1 MTRVA
6 INGLGRVGRLV
17 LRRYMEVRP
26 EDVEIVALNKPSSPQ
41 EMAYFIK
48 YDSVHGKADF
58 SVEPGE
64 NSLVL
69 EGNEIPLFSERDPS
83 KLPWKELEVDIVLE
97 CTGHFTRK
105 EKALAHIDA
114 GAERVIISAPSENAD
129 LCVVLGVNE
138 DQYEPE
144 KHRVVSNASCTTNS
158 IAPAIKVLNDT
169 FGIDFLMGTTI
180 HAYTATQKLLDI
192 PKGGCRK
199 NRAAALSMI
208 PASTGAAKALV
219 PLFPELKGKM
229 GMSAVRVPVADGSL
243 SDLVVHLQRD
253 ADEGEVNEALESA
266 SEGELKGILEYSRE
280 ELVSVD
286 IVGNTHSGIVDSLS
300 TKMLMGRVAKVMIW
314 YDNEY
319 GYASRLL
326 ELTQFI
332 GAKESS
338 VCGVSAY

>member
-1 MTRVA
+1 MKRVA
-6 INGLGRVGRLV
+6 INGLGRIGRLV
-17 LRRYMEVRP
+17 LRRCMEVRP

-48 YDSVHGKADF
+48 YDSVHGKAHF
-58 SVEPGE
+58 PVEAGE
-64 NSLVL
+64 NSVILD
-69 EGNEIPLFSERDPS
+69 GKEIPLLGERDPS

-97 CTGHFTRK
+97 CTGHFTQK

-114 GAERVIISAPSENAD
+114 GAERVIISAPSETAD

-138 DQYEPE
+138 DQYDPE

-158 IAPAIKVLNDT
+158 IAPAIKVLNNA
-169 FGIDFLMGTTI
+169 FGIEYLMGTTI
-180 HAYTATQKLLDI
+180 HAFTSSQKLVDV

-199 NRAAALSMI
+199 NRAAGLSII
-208 PASTGAAKALV
+208 PASTGAAKALI
-219 PLFPELKGKM
+219 PLFPDLRGKI

-243 SDLVVHLQRD
+243 TDMVVHLQKD
-253 ADEGEVNEALESA
+253 TNAGEVNEVLRTAAE
-266 SEGELKGILEYSRE
+266 EGLKGILEYSAE
-280 ELVSVD
+280 ELVSSD
-286 IVGNTHSGIVDSLS
+286 IVGNSHSGIVDSLS

-326 ELTQFI
+326 ELAQHI
-332 GAKESS
+332 GAKKSS
-338 VCGVSAY
+338 VRVSSVK